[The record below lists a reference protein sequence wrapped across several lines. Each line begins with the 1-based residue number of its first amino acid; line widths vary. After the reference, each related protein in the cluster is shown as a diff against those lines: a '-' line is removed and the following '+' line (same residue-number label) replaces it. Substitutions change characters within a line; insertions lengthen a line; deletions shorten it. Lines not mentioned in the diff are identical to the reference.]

1 MGLFNQILGALKNPD
16 QQANDDQ
23 LSGILNSVDQVSRS
37 YNTNP
42 SAVQSAMSIVGK
54 YAKNAL
60 REKRSAGG
68 DQVANQIVDQYAGT
82 QPSPQ
87 GVQALFNMPQ
97 IQQLSQ
103 EVESRT
109 GINQGMIQGML
120 PILVP
125 LVLNFLKTG
134 SHSRN
139 SMGSNHVLSSFL
151 DNDGDGDVDIS
162 DALQMAS
169 RHLGR

>member
-1 MGLFNQILGALKNPD
+1 MGLFNQILGALNNP
-16 QQANDDQ
+16 QQEANPEQ
-23 LSGILNSVDQVSRS
+23 LAGILDSVEQASRS
-37 YNTNP
+37 YNAEP
-42 SAVQSAMSIVGK
+42 AAVQSAMSIVGK

-60 REKRSAGG
+60 REKRSARG
-68 DQVANQIVDQYAGT
+68 DQEAQQIVNQYAGT

-87 GVQALFNMPQ
+87 GVQALFSMPQ
-97 IQQLSQ
+97 IQQLTQ
-103 EVESRT
+103 EIENRT
-109 GINQGMIQGML
+109 GINQGMVQAML

-134 SHSRN
+134 HSRGIGAN
-139 SMGSNHVLSSFL
+139 NVLSGFL
-151 DNDGDGDVDIS
+151 DNDRDGDIDIA